1 MYDTCM
7 KNEERTSKK
16 ITFVLPV
23 ALIERLRAQAQA
35 HRRSLVGELV
45 WAVEQYLKQQERQ
58 QD

>member
-1 MYDTCM
+1 MRD
-7 KNEERTSKK
+7 EENTAKK

-45 WAVEQYLKQQERQ
+45 WAIEQYLKQQERK

>member
-1 MYDTCM
+1 M

>member
-7 KNEERTSKK
+7 KNEEHPSKK

>member
-1 MYDTCM
+1 M
-7 KNEERTSKK
+7 KNAEHPSKK